1 MKKESIDS
9 LLERNVEEQLVSFDW
24 DRLNKAISE
33 KLDEVDKTE
42 APAISNGYIFKV
54 AAGITI
60 AAVVVI
66 VSVLVRTEP
75 QPTAQFEK
83 KGKAVVR
90 LIENANSATVEIKQ
104 KSIGAVMVDTQPNRQ
119 NLAVCNV
126 EILDTDSG
134 QERNESRA
142 TWIIIRVPEPVLV
155 ETGQSRDEADFAC
168 LL

>member
-1 MKKESIDS
+1 MKKENIDY
-9 LLERNVEEQLVSFDW
+9 LLSKNADEHLISFDW
-24 DRLNKAISE
+24 DRLNKSISE
-33 KLDEVDKTE
+33 KLNEVDKTE
-42 APAISNGYIFKV
+42 APAISYGYIFKF
-54 AAGITI
+54 AAGIAAA
-60 AAVVVI
+60 AAVVI
-66 VSVLVRTEP
+66 VLVLVRTKP
-75 QPTAQFEK
+75 QPAAQFEK
-83 KGKAVVR
+83 KGKVVVR

-104 KSIGAVMVDTQPNRQ
+104 KSIGAVMVDTQPNRK